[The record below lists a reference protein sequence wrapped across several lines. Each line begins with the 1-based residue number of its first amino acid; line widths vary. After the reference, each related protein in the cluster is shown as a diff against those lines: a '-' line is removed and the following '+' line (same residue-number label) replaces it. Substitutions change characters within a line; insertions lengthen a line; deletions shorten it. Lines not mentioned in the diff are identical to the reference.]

1 MAQSYLD
8 AKKPDFCL
16 FASKPLSCSVDF
28 IAEVDAFVRREF
40 GRGPT
45 SSGAWGVDFRERFG
59 ASLER
64 VAMSDEKSDRESGRT
79 VTRADLSETVYRRVG
94 LSRSESAE
102 LVQAFLDEIC
112 DAAAR
117 GETVKLSSFGSFV
130 VRSKGQRVG
139 RNPKTGVEV
148 PILPRRVM
156 VFKPS
161 NVLKARIN
169 GESAVE
175 S

>member
-1 MAQSYLD
+1 MSNTEEQRSAGSA
-8 AKKPDFCL
+8 AKH
-16 FASKPLSCSVDF
+16 
-28 IAEVDAFVRREF
+28 
-40 GRGPT
+40 
-45 SSGAWGVDFRERFG
+45 ER
-59 ASLER
+59 A
-64 VAMSDEKSDRESGRT
+64 VRT

-102 LVQAFLDEIC
+102 LVQEFLDEIC

-130 VRSKGQRVG
+130 VRSKSERIG
-139 RNPKTGVEV
+139 RHPKTGVEV

-169 GESAVE
+169 GVSAPDE
-175 S
+175 N